1 MTIEEFEIILNRIQQ
16 QKTETQTLE
25 VKSAADGCPKKL
37 FDTLSSFSNQDDGGV
52 IVFGVDENQ
61 NFREVGVYDPQD
73 LQKQVNNQCLQM
85 EPVVRPLFTVTEKD
99 GKSFVAAEIPAVDL
113 TERPCYYKGGGR
125 IKGSYIRSGDSDEHM
140 TEYEIYSYEA
150 FRKKYQDDIRV
161 VERATMQTVDEKKL
175 YDYIGKLKEGKPNL
189 ASLSDETV
197 SELMS
202 VTRNGSLTLSTVM
215 LFSPYPQA
223 FFPGFGI
230 IASVVPGT
238 EMGDTGEQGERFTDN
253 QRIEGNIPQMLEEA
267 LQFVR
272 RNMHHRTIIDP

>member
-113 TERPCYYKGGGR
+113 TERPCYYKGVGR

-202 VTRNGSLTLSTVM
+202 TAV
-215 LFSPYPQA
+215 
-223 FFPGFGI
+223 
-230 IASVVPGT
+230 
-238 EMGDTGEQGERFTDN
+238 
-253 QRIEGNIPQMLEEA
+253 
-267 LQFVR
+267 
-272 RNMHHRTIIDP
+272 